1 MLDIFK
7 KYMSSV
13 EPLLPNPQQ
22 IQSLLSP
29 QQTRLQAGLL
39 GASSGVLPL
48 MGVRDRPVGLGE
60 VLLAAGTGAQAGIQQ
75 KEQSDLARALQGL
88 GIAST
93 LKDLSTED
101 LKLSNAARMAVEAG
115 YPVGTPEHQEFVK
128 SVALKPSTSIDLGD
142 KTDLKFIEKQI
153 DIAEEDKIKT
163 DNWQINS
170 QAINKIERG
179 LSNFETGAFGDTRL
193 FIGEVGSLLG
203 FDMTDD
209 RFFDPTGKLTEIGA
223 NEFNRSLMDGLQ
235 NLNTQ
240 EVKIIQ
246 GMNPQTSNLPYV
258 NEVIVDTLKI
268 NNQADRKLNELSN
281 EFLSQEI
288 TFKDYTQQQKQIKD
302 EATKQAN
309 ELFESAK
316 TIDQKV
322 PNIIKENIGELA
334 PAVNINGEQ
343 IQTQVEATDKWTGRT
358 DINGNLLIKKLD
370 GSLYSLVP
378 ED

>member
-1 MLDIFK
+1 MPNIYE
-7 KYMSSV
+7 KYAGLIPQLM
-13 EPLLPNPQQ
+13 PDPQRLQGLLQ
-22 IQSLLSP
+22 P

-60 VLLAAGTGAQAGIQQ
+60 VLLAAGTGAQAGLQQ
-75 KEQSDLARALQGL
+75 KQQSDLTSALQGL
-88 GIAST
+88 NIAST

-128 SVALKPSTSIDLGD
+128 NVALKPSTSINIGD
-142 KTDLKFIEKQI
+142 KADLKFIEKQI

-209 RFFDPTGKLTEIGA
+209 RFFDPTGKLTAIGA

-258 NEVIVDTLKI
+258 NEAIVDTLKI

-281 EFLSQEI
+281 QFLAQEI
-288 TFKDYTQQQKQIKD
+288 TYKDYTQQQKQIKD

-309 ELFESAK
+309 DLFESAK
-316 TIDQKV
+316 TIDQKI
-322 PNIIKENIGELA
+322 PSILKEDVGELVTA
-334 PAVNINGEQ
+334 INVNGKQ
-343 IQTQVEATDKWTGRT
+343 IQTQVDSTDKWTGRT
-358 DINGNLLIKKLD
+358 DIDGNLVIKKLD
-370 GSLYSLVP
+370 GSLYVLFP